1 MRQLVPLPGPYREFR
16 EDKMSKKHGLIMIA
30 CCLIAF
36 GAAAAVLFFKAP
48 INNVFIILMFLLCP
62 LSHLLM
68 MGLMRQNG
76 HEHHQATENSS
87 VSLPKGQEK
96 V

>member
-1 MRQLVPLPGPYREFR
+1 
-16 EDKMSKKHGLIMIA
+16 MSKKHGLIMIA
-30 CCLIAF
+30 CCLIAL

-68 MGLMRQNG
+68 MGLRRQNG
-76 HEHHQATENSS
+76 HEHHQATDNSS

>member
-1 MRQLVPLPGPYREFR
+1 
-16 EDKMSKKHGLIMIA
+16 MSKKHGLIMIA

-48 INNVFIILMFLLCP
+48 INNVFIILMFLLFP

-68 MGLMRQNG
+68 MGMTPVHAPGADVKQNG
-76 HEHHQATENSS
+76 HEHHQATDNSS
-87 VSLPKGQEK
+87 LSLPKGQEK